1 MSVIIL
7 IVIIIFGFWLH
18 GKLTNTSADTKY
30 TLALVSKGTV
40 ISTVSGSGQV
50 STSNSINIMPTV
62 SGIITSVK
70 VKPGDMVYTGQNLF
84 SIDATDAQ
92 KGVRDAETSLQS
104 AELALKTSQAQNSNT
119 DIDQQTAVNN
129 AYNNLLNSSPDAVPN
144 NQNDIS
150 TATNLASPI
159 ITGNYVLGKEGTI
172 NIHFYPSSGGL
183 SFSVSGLTNG
193 SSIASTSIASPI
205 GNSGLYL
212 TLPAGNNF
220 NSSTDWVINIPNKK
234 ASNYLSNYN
243 NYQSALQTQKE
254 ASSGSTVTELNI
266 ETKQLAV
273 TQAENALQ
281 DAKDTLAKYY
291 INAPFSGTIASV
303 PVSVGDNA
311 SSGTTLGTIIT
322 NQELAVVVLNEVDVA
337 KINLGEK
344 STITFDA
351 IPDLTIAGVVSEID
365 SVGSV
370 SQGVVNYNVKISFAT
385 QDTRVKSGMSVTADI
400 ITNVAQDVVVIPN
413 SAVKT
418 ASDGSS
424 YVQIFDASVSGP
436 VTATQ
441 TFTTALL
448 PKQIPVQVGLSDGTS
463 TEITSGLKE
472 GDVIIVKSV
481 AGTTAKT
488 TPNILSAVA
497 GNANKGGGGAGRLGN

>member
-1 MSVIIL
+1 M
-7 IVIIIFGFWLH
+7 
-18 GKLTNTSADTKY
+18 
-30 TLALVSKGTV
+30 
-40 ISTVSGSGQV
+40 
-50 STSNSINIMPTV
+50 
-62 SGIITSVK
+62 
-70 VKPGDMVYTGQNLF
+70 
-84 SIDATDAQ
+84 
-92 KGVRDAETSLQS
+92 
-104 AELALKTSQAQNSNT
+104 
-119 DIDQQTAVNN
+119 
-129 AYNNLLNSSPDAVPN
+129 
-144 NQNDIS
+144 
-150 TATNLASPI
+150 
-159 ITGNYVLGKEGTI
+159 
-172 NIHFYPSSGGL
+172 
-183 SFSVSGLTNG
+183 
-193 SSIASTSIASPI
+193 
-205 GNSGLYL
+205 
-212 TLPAGNNF
+212 PAGNNF